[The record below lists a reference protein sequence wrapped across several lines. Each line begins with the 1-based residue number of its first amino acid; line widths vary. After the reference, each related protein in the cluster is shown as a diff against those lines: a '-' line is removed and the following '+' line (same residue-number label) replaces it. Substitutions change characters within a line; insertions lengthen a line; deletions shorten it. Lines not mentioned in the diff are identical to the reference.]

1 MEVIVSDKEVK
12 IRIFGETLVSD
23 YCTIVR
29 LFKEAKNDR
38 ERRRLAINHCDG
50 SYFKVVS
57 EEEEPKTSEKLST
70 MDVLEGCMHSARKCS
85 YDYDLEDEID
95 NLLGA
100 DLYTPL
106 Y

>member
-12 IRIFGETLVSD
+12 IKIFGETLVSD
-23 YCTIVR
+23 FGYIVNV
-29 LFKEAKNDR
+29 FKEAKNDQ
-38 ERRRLAINHCDG
+38 ERKRLAINHCAG

-57 EEEEPKTSEKLST
+57 EEKPKISKKLST
-70 MDVLEGCMHSARKCS
+70 IDMLEGCVHSARKCS

-95 NLLGA
+95 SLLGT
-100 DLYTPL
+100 DPYTPL

>member
-12 IRIFGETLVSD
+12 IKIFGETLVSD
-23 YCTIVR
+23 YKDIVSM
-29 LFKEAKNDR
+29 FKEAKNDR
-38 ERRRLAINHCDG
+38 ERKRMAINHCDG

-57 EEEEPKTSEKLST
+57 EEKPKTATKLST
-70 MDVLEGCMHSARKCS
+70 MDALEGCMRSARKCS
-85 YDYDLEDEID
+85 YNYDLEDEID

-100 DLYTPL
+100 DPYTPL

>member
-12 IRIFGETLVSD
+12 IRIFGKILVSD
-23 YCTIVR
+23 FEDIVSM
-29 LFKEAKNDR
+29 FKEAKDDR
-38 ERRRLAINHCDG
+38 ERRRMAINHCVG

-57 EEEEPKTSEKLST
+57 EEEPKTSKKLST
-70 MDVLEGCMHSARKCS
+70 LDMLEGCMHSAGKCS

-100 DLYTPL
+100 DPYTPL

>member
-12 IRIFGETLVSD
+12 IKIFGKTLVSD
-23 YCTIVR
+23 FEDVVS
-29 LFKEAKNDR
+29 LFKEAKDDG
-38 ERRRLAINHCDG
+38 ERRRLAINHCIG

-57 EEEEPKTSEKLST
+57 EEEPKTSKKLST
-70 MDVLEGCMHSARKCS
+70 LDALEGCVHSARKCS

-95 NLLGA
+95 SLLGA
-100 DLYTPL
+100 DPYTPL

>member
-12 IRIFGETLVSD
+12 IKIFGETLVSD
-23 YCTIVR
+23 YEYIVSM
-29 LFKEAKNDR
+29 FKEAKDDR
-38 ERRRLAINHCDG
+38 ERRQMAINHCGG
-50 SYFKVVS
+50 SYFKVAS
-57 EEEEPKTSEKLST
+57 EEEPKPSKKLST

-85 YDYDLEDEID
+85 YNYDLEDEIN

-100 DLYTPL
+100 DPYIPL

>member
-12 IRIFGETLVSD
+12 IKIFGKILVSD
-23 YCTIVR
+23 FEDIVSI
-29 LFKEAKNDR
+29 FKEAKDNK
-38 ERRRLAINHCDG
+38 ERKRLAIIHCDG

-57 EEEEPKTSEKLST
+57 EENSKTAKKLST
-70 MDVLEGCMHSARKCS
+70 LDVLEGCAHSARKRS

-100 DLYTPL
+100 DPYTPL

>member
-12 IRIFGETLVSD
+12 IKIFGETLVSD
-23 YCTIVR
+23 FEDIVSM
-29 LFKEAKNDR
+29 FKEAKDDK
-38 ERRRLAINHCDG
+38 ERKRLAINHCDG

-57 EEEEPKTSEKLST
+57 EESKTSKELST

-95 NLLGA
+95 SLLGA
-100 DLYTPL
+100 DPYIPL